1 MRHFLVIFKQC
12 EVNSFLTFYDI
23 GLRGHGGHSD
33 FLCQTFKDYLLHIQ
47 NTICITN
54 YGESRVRLS
63 CQVICV

>member
-47 NTICITN
+47 YTICITN
-54 YGESRVRLS
+54 YREF
-63 CQVICV
+63 

>member
-1 MRHFLVIFKQC
+1 MRHYLVIFKQC

-33 FLCQTFKDYLLHIQ
+33 FLCQTFKDYYYTFSIQ
-47 NTICITN
+47 FVLQIT
-54 YGESRVRLS
+54 ESSRVRLS